1 MDIVENLQKFLALLA
16 TPPSNLGLL
25 FLYPPK
31 GCLYRT
37 VAVSQTRGWTQSF
50 SISVSVVY

>member
-31 GCLYRT
+31 GCLY
-37 VAVSQTRGWTQSF
+37 
-50 SISVSVVY
+50 